1 MFRIN
6 MYFQRW
12 NRYLHGLQLI
22 NRINNGAV
30 GLAKLVV
37 RIYQICISP
46 ILGPA
51 CRFSPSCSQYAMEA
65 LDRYGLTKGMK
76 LAIRRLLRCHPWNDG
91 GFDPVP

>member
-30 GLAKLVV
+30 GLAKLGV

-46 ILGPA
+46 
-51 CRFSPSCSQYAMEA
+51 S
-65 LDRYGLTKGMK
+65 
-76 LAIRRLLRCHPWNDG
+76 LARHAVFLP
-91 GFDPVP
+91 PVHNMP

>member
-1 MFRIN
+1 MFQIN

-12 NRYLHGLQLI
+12 NSYLHGLQLI
-22 NRINNGAV
+22 NRINNGTV
-30 GLAKLVV
+30 GLAKLAL
-37 RIYQICISP
+37 RIYQVCISP

-65 LDRYGLTKGMK
+65 LDRYGLTKGVN